1 MATLY
6 TDNKKKEQE
15 KSGAQQRTAL
25 GTTGTAPAKN
35 QADLH
40 KSETAEQKPA
50 AVQPVVDAKYQYDA
64 SGDVAYQQ
72 ALAALQNAQKE
83 VPKYAG
89 TYDAQIDDI
98 YNQIVNREKFAY
110 DVNSDMLYQQYKD
123 QYVNLGELARKDSM
137 GQAAALTG
145 GYGSTYAQVVG
156 QQQYD
161 AYLQKLNDVVPELYG
176 MALDQYNAEGDALYQ
191 QYAMLGDRADDE
203 YGKYMDS
210 LNQYW
215 QNVDYLQGQADNAYN
230 RGYENWYN
238 AYQMQQDSYGKLV
251 ELITSTGYKPTAE
264 ELSAAGMSSS
274 QSEAYLDYYN
284 KNNAGTGGSGGSSG
298 SGGSGGSKPSGSNP
312 SSNPT
317 PSTGSYNNGGL
328 TYDQVKQLQ
337 NALGVTADGKY
348 GPATK
353 KAAGGLSAKDAYK
366 KYVTSGG
373 ANVFTGSTYSEAVAY
388 LTSKGVNKGKASGIM
403 DQATWNRH
411 RSAYKSTG
419 RGVDEVQ
426 DFNTYKEYL
435 SDIVEYLLS
444 TK

>member
-1 MATLY
+1 MAVMY
-6 TDNKKKEQE
+6 TDEEKKRAAQANGQQDNAEQQ
-15 KSGAQQRTAL
+15 KKASN
-25 GTTGTAPAKN
+25 GTAAEAKTT
-35 QADLH
+35 
-40 KSETAEQKPA
+40 TAA
-50 AVQPVVDAKYQYDA
+50 PVVDQRYQYDA
-64 SGDVAYQQ
+64 SSNDSYMQ
-72 ALAALQNAQKE
+72 ALAALQEAQTQK
-83 VPKYAG
+83 PSYAG
-89 TYDAQIDDI
+89 TYDAQIDDL
-98 YNQIVNREKFAY
+98 YNQIVNRDKFSY
-110 DVNSDMLYQQYKD
+110 NLNEDMIYNQYKD
-123 QYVNLGELARKDSM
+123 QYVKLGQMAMKDSM

-145 GYGSTYAQVVG
+145 GYGSSYGQSVG
-156 QQQYD
+156 QQQYN
-161 AYLQKLNDVVPELYG
+161 AYLQQLNDVVPELYG

-203 YGKYMDS
+203 YNKYLGS
-210 LNQYW
+210 LDQYW
-215 QNVDYLQGQADNAYN
+215 QNLNYLQGQADDAYN

-238 AYQMQQDSYGKLV
+238 SYQMGVDADDRAYQTELDNYQKQQDSYDKLV
-251 ELITSTGYKPTAE
+251 ELITSSGYKPTAD

-274 QSEAYLDYYN
+274 QSKAYLDYYN
-284 KNNAGTGGSGGSSG
+284 KNNAGTGGS
-298 SGGSGGSKPSGSNP
+298 KPSGNT
-312 SSNPT
+312 T

-353 KAAGGLSAKDAYK
+353 NAAGGLSAKDAYK

-435 SDIVEYLLS
+435 ADIVEYLLS